1 MGVTFWDY
9 CVVEAVY
16 LPLSHS
22 YNFGPL
28 GGQLAR
34 LNHLYNLIYSITS
47 SKLGQGMQNLISQGL
62 CANAA
67 LSTETQIF
75 EMR

>member
-28 GGQLAR
+28 GGQLLIISTFKPFVQSNL
-34 LNHLYNLIYSITS
+34 LNY
-47 SKLGQGMQNLISQGL
+47 
-62 CANAA
+62 
-67 LSTETQIF
+67 IF
-75 EMR
+75 EIRTGNAKLDISRSVRKCCLVNGDANL